1 MTKKFILFVFLILM
15 FVGCNMAIDGLDVDN
30 GTKYIVTSKTKKA
43 KEPYYMYRLIKLGDY
58 TWYDYEYK
66 DTTNF
71 EIGDTLILTIKKVS
85 NNYGNN

>member
-1 MTKKFILFVFLILM
+1 MATIKKLILLT
-15 FVGCNMAIDGLDVDN
+15 FITLLTVGCNMAIDGLNVDN
-30 GTKYIVTSKTKKA
+30 GTKYIVTSKAKKA

-71 EIGDTLILTIKKVS
+71 EIGDTLILTIKK
-85 NNYGNN
+85 NKP

>member
-1 MTKKFILFVFLILM
+1 MKKIILLMLAPLIM
-15 FVGCNMAIDGLDVDN
+15 IGCNMAMDELNVGN

-58 TWYDYEYK
+58 TWYDYNYK

-71 EIGDTLILTIKKVS
+71 EIGDTLVLTIKK
-85 NNYGNN
+85 NKP